1 MSSCIVKWRVGHST
15 LIGVDSRFLDDPR
28 GVQNSGPKRGRG
40 GFQKKEKAIK
50 ITTEGTGEWG

>member
-1 MSSCIVKWRVGHST
+1 MKWRVGHST